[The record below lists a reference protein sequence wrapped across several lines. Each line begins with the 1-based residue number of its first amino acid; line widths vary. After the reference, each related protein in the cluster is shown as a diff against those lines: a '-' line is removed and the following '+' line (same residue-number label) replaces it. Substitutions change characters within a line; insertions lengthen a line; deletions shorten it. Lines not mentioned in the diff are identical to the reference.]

1 MNKRVCLLVFLCLM
15 FSRGYAQNKF
25 EVFFD
30 FGQEYP
36 NPQNESLLL
45 KWILKNP
52 KAQVFKISGYCD
64 SVDVSDFNKELST
77 KRINYVLD
85 VLKANA
91 IAIKKNISIDSNGK
105 NFKQSKIQAENRK
118 VAFEYDVVL
127 NVNTNKPKNLTP
139 PGTSLFGGQP
149 AQKVIEKTVATK
161 FQNKQIGDI
170 IRLLKINFYLNSD
183 EVLPDAYDEINELY
197 EVLIENPTLKIEI
210 QGHICC
216 NFIEN
221 GYELSRFRASFIV
234 DYLVSLG
241 IAANRLS
248 YTGFGNSKPIFPIPE
263 KNEQERIENR
273 RVEILITD
281 L

>member
-1 MNKRVCLLVFLCLM
+1 MSNYLYSFVFFFC
-15 FSRGYAQNKF
+15 SISQCIAQDKF

-30 FGQEYP
+30 FGHEYP
-36 NPQNESLLL
+36 NQENETLLL
-45 KWILKNP
+45 KWIMKNP
-52 KAQVFKISGYCD
+52 KAEIYKISGYCD

-85 VLKANA
+85 ILRANA
-91 IAIKKNISIDSNGK
+91 IAIKKNLSIDSNGK

-118 VAFEYDVVL
+118 VAFEYKVVP
-127 NVNTNKPKNLTP
+127 VQKPIKNKNLTP
-139 PGTSLFGGQP
+139 PGTSLFGSPPKQEVP
-149 AQKVIEKTVATK
+149 ENEVAVK
-161 FQNKQIGDI
+161 FENKKIGDI

-183 EVLPDAYDEINELY
+183 EVLPDAYDEINQLFQ
-197 EVLIENPTLKIEI
+197 VLNDNPSLKIEI

-221 GYELSRFRASFIV
+221 GLELSRFRASFIV

-241 IAANRLS
+241 IDANRLT

-263 KNEQERIENR
+263 KNEKERIENR

>member
-1 MNKRVCLLVFLCLM
+1 MGV
-15 FSRGYAQNKF
+15 AQNKF

-36 NPQNESLLL
+36 NQENESRLL

-52 KAQVFKISGYCD
+52 KAQVYKIAGYCD
-64 SVDVSDFNKELST
+64 SVDVNDFNKELST

-85 VLKANA
+85 ILKANA

-105 NFKQSKIQAENRK
+105 NFKQSKVQAENRK

-127 NVNTNKPKNLTP
+127 QQNSNKPKNLTP
-139 PGTSLFGGQP
+139 PGTSLFGMQP
-149 AQKVIEKTVATK
+149 KQEVVEKSVATK
-161 FQNKQIGDI
+161 FENKKIGDI

-183 EVLPDAYDEINELY
+183 EVLPDAYDEINQLY
-197 EVLIENPTLKIEI
+197 EVLSENPSLKIEI

-221 GYELSRFRASFIV
+221 GLELSRFRASFIV

-241 IAANRLS
+241 IAPDRLAYS
-248 YTGFGNSKPIFPIPE
+248 GFGNSKPIFPIPE
-263 KNEQERIENR
+263 KNEKERIENR
-273 RVEILITD
+273 RVEILITN